1 MEIEASQI
9 YVIEYTKM
17 DGSVIR
23 EYHRADGNTW
33 QGALVTEE
41 FRIEK

>member
-1 MEIEASQI
+1 MEIEKGQI
-9 YVIEYTKM
+9 FVIEYTKA

-33 QGALVTEE
+33 QGSLVTEE
-41 FRIEK
+41 FSIEE